1 MANSA
6 LSSGARS
13 ILRHRSATVAHIHC
27 LYAALT
33 RGDMFQVSDAVSLLY
48 TQKVVEFELML
59 NGAKFL
65 RHACGSMLMLL
76 VLISAAE
83 PQSGRKPVSGQ
94 QPAQDE
100 AIRLR
105 AEEVLLNVTVT
116 DSYGHQA
123 TELTKDEFIVAEDG
137 QRQDIASFLVS
148 SVPVNVVLMLDASGS
163 VISEINSLRDAAMHF
178 VNQLGPEDKTS
189 VIEFHTNVELIQDW
203 TAKADE
209 VRHAL
214 SWRFKPGMVQT
225 RQGGFTYGS
234 TALYD
239 AIFSAADEQLTK
251 VEGRKAIILLTDGD
265 DTSSKVT
272 YEQALTSIIKSGS
285 VVYVISKARAFIN
298 ELDRYRGKAG
308 RVFGGGTAQQADI
321 FAERFERAERLMTD
335 LAARTGGRIF
345 SPLEDK
351 EMKDVYGQV
360 ARELKNQYII
370 TYVPKNL
377 EHDGRL
383 RHVKVFLARPGYA
396 ARTRD
401 SYYAPK
407 K

>member
-1 MANSA
+1 MLLIPNPEKA
-6 LSSGARS
+6 LGRVCGS
-13 ILRHRSATVAHIHC
+13 ILVLLLLIIAAH
-27 LYAALT
+27 
-33 RGDMFQVSDAVSLLY
+33 
-48 TQKVVEFELML
+48 
-59 NGAKFL
+59 
-65 RHACGSMLMLL
+65 
-76 VLISAAE
+76 
-83 PQSGRKPVSGQ
+83 PQSGRKPATGQ
-94 QPAQDE
+94 QPGQDE

-105 AEEVLLNVTVT
+105 AEEVLLNVTVL

-123 TELTKDEFIVAEDG
+123 TELIKDEFIVAEDG
-137 QRQDIASFLVS
+137 QRQDIASFLIS

-163 VISEINSLRDAAMHF
+163 VVSEMNSLRDAAMHF
-178 VNQLGPEDKTS
+178 VGQLGPEDKIS

-225 RQGGFTYGS
+225 KQGSFTYGS

-239 AIFSAADEQLTK
+239 AVFSAADEQLAK

-285 VVYVISKARAFIN
+285 VVYVISKARAFIH

-308 RVFGGGTAQQADI
+308 RVFGGGTAQQADVY
-321 FAERFERAERLMTD
+321 AERFERAERIMTD
-335 LAARTGGRIF
+335 LAERTGGRIF

-370 TYVPKNL
+370 TYIPKNL

-383 RHVKVFLARPGYA
+383 RHIKVFLARPGYS

-401 SYYAPK
+401 AYYAPK

>member
-1 MANSA
+1 MFKLKEACPRVC
-6 LSSGARS
+6 GS
-13 ILRHRSATVAHIHC
+13 ILILFALI
-27 LYAALT
+27 AA
-33 RGDMFQVSDAVSLLY
+33 GY
-48 TQKVVEFELML
+48 
-59 NGAKFL
+59 
-65 RHACGSMLMLL
+65 
-76 VLISAAE
+76 
-83 PQSGRKPVSGQ
+83 PQSGRKPSTVQ
-94 QPAQDE
+94 QPGQDD
-100 AIRLR
+100 AIKLR

-123 TELTKDEFIVAEDG
+123 TELTKDEFIIAEDA

-163 VISEINSLRDAAMHF
+163 VVSEINSLRDAAMHF
-178 VNQLGPEDKTS
+178 VSQLGPEDKTS

-203 TAKADE
+203 TAKAEE

-225 RQGGFTYGS
+225 RQGFNYGS

-239 AIFSAADEQLTK
+239 ALFSAADEQLAK

-272 YEQALTSIIKSGS
+272 YEQALTSIVKSGS

-298 ELDRYRGKAG
+298 ELDRYRGKTG
-308 RVFGGGTAQQADI
+308 RVFAGGNARQADV
-321 FAERFERAERLMTD
+321 FVSRFERAEQLMTD
-335 LAARTGGRIF
+335 LATRTGGRIF

-370 TYVPKNL
+370 TYIPKNL
-377 EHDGRL
+377 DHDGRL
-383 RHVKVFLARPGYA
+383 RHVKVFLSRPGYT

-401 SYYAPK
+401 AYYAPK